1 MTMNFILL
9 SSCGEC
15 RQTRQEWDM
24 YRTYRTGQDVRIM
37 EEVEGDPEL
46 AIVQLVMTEVK
57 WGHG

>member
-1 MTMNFILL
+1 MNFISL
-9 SSCGEC
+9 SSCGER